1 MSLVNFPP
9 PNTKITTPPTQQE
22 ATLNVAQQYEKASSI
37 ITDVIDGVR
46 YTIECKEKGKKLPLD
61 TKSEYEN

>member
-9 PNTKITTPPTQQE
+9 PNTKITNPPTQQE
-22 ATLNVAQQYEKASSI
+22 APLSVAQQYTEASSI

-46 YTIECKEKGKKLPLD
+46 YTLECKDKGKKLPPN